1 MALGQRSPW
10 TTVPWMTVSTVS
22 PQLVKWQLFE
32 DISSYKRRSKE
43 NKFRQLYE
51 EGLPMNL
58 LTISKITLCL
68 TFIRYVGKT
77 NDLILEQSL
86 GYRQE
91 KSC

>member
-22 PQLVKWQLFE
+22 PQLVESQLFE

-51 EGLPMNL
+51 EGLPMNV
-58 LTISKITLCL
+58 LTISKITLSL
-68 TFIRYVGKT
+68 TFIRYVGKA
-77 NDLILEQSL
+77 NYLILEQSP

-91 KSC
+91 KLC